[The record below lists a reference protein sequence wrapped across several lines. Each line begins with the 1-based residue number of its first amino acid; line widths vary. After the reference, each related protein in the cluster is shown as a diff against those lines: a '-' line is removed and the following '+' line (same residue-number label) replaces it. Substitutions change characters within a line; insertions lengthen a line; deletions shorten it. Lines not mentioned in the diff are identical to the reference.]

1 MPVQIGQK
9 RESDFSDPLGLLSDC
24 HRRIERFLAVL
35 VKVSERANGR
45 ALDPEEHA
53 AFANAL
59 EYFRNSAPKHTAD
72 EEDSLFPRLRAQAS
86 LDYLAELESDH
97 QAADRDHR
105 RVDTLGRLWLNEGPI
120 AAEAAQEL
128 QDALDRLSR
137 MYARHITVEDQELFP
152 LAARLLPAD
161 ELADVGR
168 EMASRRGV
176 AKP

>member
-1 MPVQIGQK
+1 M
-9 RESDFSDPLGLLSDC
+9 
-24 HRRIERFLAVL
+24 
-35 VKVSERANGR
+35 
-45 ALDPEEHA
+45 
-53 AFANAL
+53 
-59 EYFRNSAPKHTAD
+59 
-72 EEDSLFPRLRAQAS
+72 
-86 LDYLAELESDH
+86 
-97 QAADRDHR
+97 
-105 RVDTLGRLWLNEGPI
+105 DTLGRLWLNERPL

-128 QDALDRLSR
+128 QDALERLSR